1 MTVSLT
7 VIEQQID
14 YPEPV
19 DRIMNL
25 PDPDMNQ
32 TTPRHTSIK
41 VYMLGC
47 VDFDSLLTLQERA
60 LQEIRQQD
68 TDQATLFVCE
78 HPPIITV
85 GREGSHAQLAD
96 SSQEFKASQLD
107 VRWVNRG
114 GGALL
119 HAPGQLAVYPL
130 LPLRQIGLGMDDFQN
145 GLVQSL
151 LQMSA
156 ELGIEAERHPDSA
169 DIFGRCGQF
178 AFLGAAIKSWI
189 SYYGLYINVSPDMK
203 LQRLIDANQHDHRL
217 TSLSATLTRE
227 ASMSSVRES
236 IVRNLVQQFGYQRTH
251 IFTRHPLLQR
261 VKKKVYV
268 HP

>member
-7 VIEQQID
+7 VLAQQN
-14 YPEPV
+14 YNPEPV
-19 DRIMNL
+19 DRIMN
-25 PDPDMNQ
+25 PPAPEMNQ
-32 TTPRHTSIK
+32 TSPRDASIK

-47 VDFDSLLTLQERA
+47 VDFDSFLALQERA

-85 GREGSHAQLAD
+85 GREGSHAQLAK
-96 SSQEFKASQLD
+96 SSQEFKASQLE
-107 VRWVNRG
+107 VRWINRG

-130 LPLRQIGLGMDDFQN
+130 LPLRRLGLGIDDFQN
-145 GLVQSL
+145 RLVQSL

-156 ELGIEAERHPDSA
+156 ELKVEADPHPNSV

-236 IVRNLVQQFGYQRTH
+236 IVRNLVQQFGYEQTH
-251 IFTRHPLLQR
+251 IFTRHPLLHR